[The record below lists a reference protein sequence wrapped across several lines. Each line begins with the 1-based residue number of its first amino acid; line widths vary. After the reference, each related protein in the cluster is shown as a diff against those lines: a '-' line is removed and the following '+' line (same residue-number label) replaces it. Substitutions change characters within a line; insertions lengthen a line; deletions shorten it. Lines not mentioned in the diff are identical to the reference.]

1 MTPPVAGTLQ
11 LWFGCGNT
19 TGNPG
24 WDSNYGKNYDFQVN
38 PQPGVDAGTAD
49 AAAPT
54 GTVVVQVLGDAVSGN
69 AGNVPPDSI
78 VSTPIAGAL
87 VYDGPWEAGNPL
99 GQTNASGDFTATLS
113 LGTHQIGVM
122 MMTTDESM
130 FASDGNAVT
139 ITQTPGKLVVHVFP
153 NTVEIQTSYD
163 AGLGNA
169 IYVTGET
176 STLGNWQTATKATY
190 NGASNSWIL
199 RENIPQGA
207 QFKLILA
214 PWVTGSSI
222 PVSASGVQWDNGDN
236 DTVPAGT
243 YSIVNISPSF

>member
-1 MTPPVAGTLQ
+1 
-11 LWFGCGNT
+11 
-19 TGNPG
+19 
-24 WDSNYGKNYDFQVN
+24 
-38 PQPGVDAGTAD
+38 
-49 AAAPT
+49 
-54 GTVVVQVLGDAVSGN
+54 
-69 AGNVPPDSI
+69 
-78 VSTPIAGAL
+78 
-87 VYDGPWEAGNPL
+87 
-99 GQTNASGDFTATLS
+99 
-113 LGTHQIGVM
+113 
-122 MMTTDESM
+122 
-130 FASDGNAVT
+130 
-139 ITQTPGKLVVHVFP
+139 VFP